1 MNSIKSIYVPRMS
14 TRWTE
19 EAVIEK
25 MTRYGFGNVSRVD
38 FTPINKKPGFGE
50 NVDLVVKSA
59 FIHFEFINIYYT
71 LWDTLENNGSY
82 KFQVD
87 TNEYWILLKN
97 KNPVQETLMNLHQI
111 VENGRYLE
119 NLINNQAEEISQ
131 LRESLASQQN
141 RTEQLEREL
150 NQHRECLINLCAQ
163 FDCDDSNMEIEDGEE
178 IDEELY
184 RRKHKQV

>member
-1 MNSIKSIYVPRMS
+1 MS

-25 MTRYGFGNVSRVD
+25 MNRYGFGNVSRVD

-59 FIHFEFINIYYT
+59 FIHFEFINVYYT
-71 LWDTLENNGSY
+71 LWEILENNGSY

-97 KNPVQETLMNLHQI
+97 KNPVQRTMMNVHQI
-111 VENGRYLE
+111 VENGRHLE
-119 NLINNQAEEISQ
+119 KLINNQAEEISQ
-131 LRESLASQQN
+131 LSENLESQKNKTQK
-141 RTEQLEREL
+141 LEKDL
-150 NQHRECLINLCAQ
+150 NYLSEYIINLCVQ
-163 FDCDDSNMEIEDGEE
+163 IDRITNIYNSSYMDIEDGEE